1 MPPAFIADALLI
13 FHAAF
18 VAWAALGGLLVLRW
32 RWLATLHLPALAWA
46 VWIEASGG
54 ICPLTPLEMR
64 WRAAAGQAVDTTQ
77 SFVERHV
84 MWWLY
89 PDGLTRDTQ
98 WLLAALLLAG
108 NLLIYAAAWRRWRVR

>member
-1 MPPAFIADALLI
+1 MNPAFIADGLLL

-18 VAWAALGGLLVLRW
+18 VAWAALGGFLVLRW
-32 RWLATLHLPALAWA
+32 PRLAALHLPALAWA

-64 WRAAAGQAVDTTQ
+64 WRAAAGQVVDTSQ
-77 SFVERHV
+77 SFVEQHV

-89 PDGLTRDTQ
+89 PDGLTRSTQ
-98 WLLAALLLAG
+98 WLLAALLLGG
-108 NLLIYAAAWRRWRVR
+108 NALIYAAAWRRWRS